1 MELEEFVEKFS
12 EAVDFPEPVLIDA
25 DSVIVELKFWDSLA
39 QLGVI
44 VMADIEFG
52 LTLTADDIAKCNTVR
67 DLFLF
72 CQSGN

>member
-1 MELEEFVEKFS
+1 MELDEFVEKFI
-12 EAVDFPEPVLIDA
+12 EAVDFPEPVPIDG

-44 VMADIEFG
+44 VMADMEFG
-52 LTLTADDIAKCNTVR
+52 LTLTSDDIAKCKSVQ

-72 CQSGN
+72 CKSGG